1 MAELQSASLVHH
13 DVLNLLLAPL
23 ICLTILTAYY
33 NQSTQ
38 PLCLTE
44 LPKIK
49 KIIIKNGETGLTVTA
64 PTEIAEMLHIPQ
76 RMKCRS
82 NESKLSYDNADF
94 NPERCR
100 QYWCV
105 DYFCSILEQVLKC
118 NN

>member
-1 MAELQSASLVHH
+1 MHH
-13 DVLNLLLAPL
+13 DVPNLLLAPL

-49 KIIIKNGETGLTVTA
+49 KIIIKNGETGCTVKA
-64 PTEIAEMLHIPQ
+64 LTEIAEMLHIPQ

-82 NESKLSYDNADF
+82 NESKLSYETPTLTQKDVVNI
-94 NPERCR
+94 
-100 QYWCV
+100 CV
-105 DYFCSILEQVLKC
+105 LIVFVVF
-118 NN
+118 